1 MADTKPTTTFPV
13 PTRGELTTVISR
25 VPQKCVNCGKH
36 ALFFVTASRAGK
48 IGYMCPECFAKFG
61 VGIGYG
67 YGQVII
73 DPDMQYAVSRSE
85 ALISDSTASYRI
97 IFKRQS

>member
-1 MADTKPTTTFPV
+1 MAATKPTVTFPV

-36 ALFFVTASRAGK
+36 AVFFVTASRANK

-73 DPDMQYAVSRSE
+73 DPSVEYTVTRSE
-85 ALISDSTASYRI
+85 AVISDDSVNYKI